1 MNIGD
6 IRIFMAVVE
15 HGSVSRAAEELG
27 YVQSNV
33 TARIRSLEQEIGRP
47 LFHRH
52 RRGMTLNVEGRKLV
66 TYGEQLLRLMNEMN
80 KAFQDGD
87 DPAGLL
93 RIGLVETVVGL
104 PDILSAYHRRYK
116 QVDLNL
122 AIGVS
127 GRLIEDVLE
136 WKLDGAFV
144 AGPVDAPILDQVPVF
159 EEELVLVCGTVRE
172 EAHAARSGRE
182 LLDLPMLVFNQGCG
196 YRARL
201 QRWVQSEGLAPMKIM
216 EFGTLETIIGTVVA
230 GLGVTVLSRASVE
243 KLEREGLVRLFDIP
257 EPYRHVSFIYIR
269 RSDAYLGEA
278 ERKFIQTISELSTVK
293 RGVPLLGAI

>member
-15 HGSVSRAAEELG
+15 QGSVSRAAEQLG

-66 TYGEQLLRLMNEMN
+66 TYGQQLMRLMSEMN
-80 KAFQDGD
+80 KAFQDED
-87 DPAGLL
+87 DPAGSL

-104 PDILSAYHRRYK
+104 PDILSAYYRQYK
-116 QVDLNL
+116 QVELSIVTD
-122 AIGVS
+122 VS
-127 GRLIEDVLE
+127 GRLMEDVLD
-136 WKLDGAFV
+136 WKLDGAFI
-144 AGPVDAPILDQVPVF
+144 AGPVDVPILEQVPVF
-159 EEELVLVCGTVRE
+159 EEELVLVCGTIRE
-172 EAHAARSGRE
+172 ESHTVQTGRE
-182 LLDLPMLVFNQGCG
+182 LLGLPMLVFNQGCG

-201 QRWVQSEGLAPMKIM
+201 QRWALEEGLPPLKIM

-230 GLGVTVLSRASVE
+230 GLGVTLVSRASVE
-243 KLEREGLVRLFDIP
+243 KLEREGSVRLFAIP
-257 EPYRHVSFIYIR
+257 EPYRHISFIYIR

-278 ERKFIQTISELSTVK
+278 ERKFIQLISETK
-293 RGVPLLGAI
+293 RSKMTI